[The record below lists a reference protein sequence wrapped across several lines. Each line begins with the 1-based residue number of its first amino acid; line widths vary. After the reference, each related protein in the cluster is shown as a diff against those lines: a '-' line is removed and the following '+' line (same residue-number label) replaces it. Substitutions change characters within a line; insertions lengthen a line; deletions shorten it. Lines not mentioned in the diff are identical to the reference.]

1 MTWMQLMRIGI
12 NCRRSMKRFF
22 LACGVFVGLVSLT
35 NCTKNEVLTPGTE
48 SVDFTACIDD
58 VNTKTALD
66 GLKVNWM
73 KGDEIG
79 IQVSRNHTENV
90 SAPKASYPSTYGV
103 YRLAD
108 DAAGSNKGQF
118 TYSRGDETIKGD
130 EEFFAFYPAKY
141 CQPNAGN
148 GYFYVDFPTTQYY
161 EDVMGGQLP
170 LPMYGVGTNRNVD
183 FKYAGAVIKLR
194 VWAEEGLEAHSCVI
208 SADGLSKRGFTYY
221 KGGEWQSLQN
231 AYTVDNLRMEMRNP
245 LTISTDANNPTEI
258 LIVIP
263 LTGNKTLNNLKFS
276 INCTGGGAELKKKN
290 GLLVKP
296 GSMVTFPV
304 TKLNFETTRMYV
316 DEFEGEFDVEWL
328 KKAKSSVK
336 VTMPS
341 GAHIKEADFQKIM
354 VATRSL
360 SLESNSQITL
370 DLSETTAWSNTIKG
384 LNNDPKEYVGFCGGS
399 NRDNGIKNVSEF
411 RLPQG
416 ITQINNRAFSYSDYT
431 KIVVPASLT
440 QIAGSPSN
448 GCDKMVWEVAPGNK
462 SFKSDDKGALYDF
475 AMTTLKVLNGGSG
488 SAYTILDG
496 TTTIRE
502 WALYENSV
510 IESLTIP
517 ASVTNMSADCIS
529 GTPKL
534 TTITCLGTTPAAIK
548 ANTGANRVG
557 PKDTMKTLYVPK
569 GCVDAYTTAW
579 KILLGEGNWE
589 VKEIVK

>member
-1 MTWMQLMRIGI
+1 
-12 NCRRSMKRFF
+12 MKRLF

-58 VNTKTALD
+58 VNTKTALN
-66 GLKVNWM
+66 GRKVYWV

-79 IQVSRNHTENV
+79 IQVSRNHTENAF
-90 SAPKASYPSTYGV
+90 APKASYPSTYGV

-108 DAAGSNKGQF
+108 DAANTKKGKF
-118 TYSRGDETIKGD
+118 TYSGGEESITGN

-141 CQPNAGN
+141 CKPDGGN
-148 GYFYVDFPTTQYY
+148 GYFYVEFPSNQNY
-161 EDVMGGQLP
+161 EDVMGGKLP

-194 VWAEEGLEAHSCVI
+194 VWAEEGLEAHSCVL
-208 SADGLSKRGFTYY
+208 SASGLYKKSFTYI
-221 KGGEWQSLQN
+221 KDGKWQLLSHAHN
-231 AYTVDNLRMEMRNP
+231 VENLKTSMNTP
-245 LTISTDANNPTEI
+245 LKISTDANKPTEI
-258 LIVIP
+258 LMVIP
-263 LTGNKTLNNLKFS
+263 LSSERTLKNVKFS
-276 INCTGGGAELKKKN
+276 INCTRGGTELKKASDLKIT
-290 GLLVKP
+290 P
-296 GSMVTFPV
+296 GSMVIFPV
-304 TKLNFETTRMYV
+304 TKLNLETTRMYV

-328 KKAKSSVK
+328 KTAQTSVK
-336 VTMPS
+336 VTMPES
-341 GAHIKEADFQKIM
+341 SLLREKEEFKPLM
-354 VATRSL
+354 EATRSL
-360 SLESNSQITL
+360 SFEDNHQITL
-370 DLSETTAWSNTIKG
+370 DLSETRVEGGILNG
-384 LNNDPKEYVGFCGGS
+384 LEGSQYIGFCGGS
-399 NRDNGIKNVSEF
+399 NRENGIKNVSEF

-416 ITQINNRAFSYSDYT
+416 ITQIKNRAFAYSDYT

-462 SFKSDDKGALYDF
+462 SFKSDAKGALYDF
-475 AMTTLKVLNGGSG
+475 AMTTLMVLNGGSG
-488 SAYTILDG
+488 SAYTIHDG

-517 ASVTNMSADCIS
+517 ASVTTLSADCIS
-529 GTPKL
+529 GTSKL

-557 PKDTMKTLYVPK
+557 PKDKVKTLYVPR
-569 GCVDAYTTAW
+569 GCVDAYKTAW
-579 KILLGEGNWE
+579 KVLLDEGWE
-589 VKEIVK
+589 VKEKLSNEGNRV

>member
-1 MTWMQLMRIGI
+1 
-12 NCRRSMKRFF
+12 MKRLF
-22 LACGVFVGLVSLT
+22 LACGVFAGMVSLT

-90 SAPKASYPSTYGV
+90 SAPKASYPSTCGV

-148 GYFYVDFPTTQYY
+148 GYFYIEFPSNQNY
-161 EDVMGGQLP
+161 EDVMGGNLP
-170 LPMYGVGTNRNVD
+170 LPMYGEGSNRIVD
-183 FKYAGAVIKLR
+183 FKYAGAVIKLQ
-194 VWAEEGLEAHSCVI
+194 VWAEEGLEAHSCVF
-208 SADGLSKRGFTYY
+208 SASGLYKKAFTYITDG
-221 KGGEWQSLQN
+221 KWVSLQPAHN
-231 AYTVDNLRMEMRNP
+231 VENLKLSMSTP
-245 LTISTDANNPTEI
+245 LKISTDENNPTEI
-258 LIVIP
+258 LMVLP
-263 LTGNKTLNNLKFS
+263 LSGERTLKNLKFS
-276 INCTGGGAELKKKN
+276 INCTRGGAELKKKSD
-290 GLLVKP
+290 LKIKP
-296 GSMVTFPV
+296 GTLVTFPK
-304 TKLNFETTRMYV
+304 TKLQLETTRMYV
-316 DEFEGEFDVEWL
+316 DELEGEFDVEWL
-328 KKAKSSVK
+328 KTAKTSVK
-336 VTMPS
+336 VTMPES
-341 GAHIKEADFQKIM
+341 SLLREDKEFKPLM
-354 VATRSL
+354 EATRSL
-360 SLESNSQITL
+360 IEPKHQITL
-370 DLSETTAWSNTIKG
+370 DLSETRVEGGILKG
-384 LNNDPKEYVGFCGGS
+384 LEGSGYVGFCGGS
-399 NRDNGIKNVSEF
+399 NRENGIKNISEF

-416 ITQINNRAFSYSDYT
+416 ITQIMNRAFAYSDYT

-448 GCDKMVWEVAPGNK
+448 GCDKMVWEVASGNK
-462 SFKSDDKGALYDF
+462 SFKNDDKGALYDF
-475 AMTTLKVLNGGSG
+475 AMTTLMVLNGGSG

-517 ASVTNMSADCIS
+517 ASVTKMSADCIS
-529 GTPKL
+529 GTPNL

-557 PKDTMKTLYVPK
+557 PKDKVKTLYVPA
-569 GCVDAYTTAW
+569 GCVDVYKSAW
-579 KILLGEGNWE
+579 KVLLDEENWE

>member
-1 MTWMQLMRIGI
+1 
-12 NCRRSMKRFF
+12 MKRLF

-79 IQVSRNHTENV
+79 IQVSRNHTENAF
-90 SAPKASYPSTYGV
+90 APKASYPSTYGV

-108 DAAGSNKGQF
+108 DAAGSNLGRF
-118 TYSRGDETIKGD
+118 TYSSGEDIITGD
-130 EEFFAFYPAKY
+130 EEFFAFYPAEY
-141 CQPNAGN
+141 CTPNSRN
-148 GYFYVDFPTTQYY
+148 GYFYVEFPSNQKY
-161 EDVMGGQLP
+161 EDVMGGKLP
-170 LPMYGVGTNRNVD
+170 LPMYGEGSNRIVN
-183 FKYAGAVIKLR
+183 FKYAGAVIKLQ
-194 VWAEEGLEAHSCVI
+194 VWAEEGLEAHSCVF
-208 SADGLSKRGFTYY
+208 SASGLYKKTFTYI
-221 KGGEWQSLQN
+221 KDGKWQSLSPAHN
-231 AYTVDNLRMEMRNP
+231 VENLKLSMSTP
-245 LTISTDANNPTEI
+245 LKISTDVNNPTEI
-258 LIVIP
+258 LMVLP
-263 LTGNKTLNNLKFS
+263 LSGERSLKNLKFS

-290 GLLVKP
+290 DLKIQP
-296 GSMVTFPV
+296 GTMVTFPV

-328 KKAKSSVK
+328 KTAQTSVK

-341 GAHIKEADFQKIM
+341 SAQLREEDFKLIM
-354 VATRSL
+354 EATRSL
-360 SLESNSQITL
+360 HEPKHQITL
-370 DLSETTAWSNTIKG
+370 DLSETRVEGGILNG
-384 LNNDPKEYVGFCGGS
+384 LEGSSYVGFCGGS
-399 NRDNGIKNVSEF
+399 NRENGIKNVSEF

-416 ITQINNRAFSYSDYT
+416 ITRIMNRAFAYSDYT

-448 GCDKMVWEVAPGNK
+448 GCDKMVWEVAKDNK
-462 SFKSDDKGALYDF
+462 SFKNDEKGALYDIN
-475 AMTTLKVLNGGSG
+475 MSTLMVLNGGSG
-488 SAYTILDG
+488 SAYTIHDG
-496 TTTIRE
+496 TTTIRG

-517 ASVTNMSADCIS
+517 ASVKTLSADCIS
-529 GTPKL
+529 GTSKL

-557 PKDTMKTLYVPK
+557 PKDKVKTLYVPT
-569 GCVDAYTTAW
+569 GCVDAYRTAW
-579 KILLGEGNWE
+579 KILLDEGNWE
-589 VKEIVK
+589 VKEIGK